1 MSESSQPSAPG
12 HSSRPSPAVL
22 QPYTAV
28 LLHACGGGCPADAG
42 ANASANA
49 SASST
54 ASASC
59 RAREQ
64 LAHVA
69 SDLSLRL
76 GKGRRRQDRDGASR
90 GTPLP
95 DARLD
100 LLMRCARCG
109 NELLELIPQPPIA
122 LDRLLSEGCLDQL
135 HVIVDRFEDLCL
147 VKRGD
152 TPDCCVVRLV
162 CGDSRCG
169 DGRGRGRRW
178 ALRTFLASGVSTPCV
193 RRSMMT
199 A

>member
-1 MSESSQPSAPG
+1 MTVRDVKRMLDKQGVS
-12 HSSRPSPAVL
+12 
-22 QPYTAV
+22 
-28 LLHACGGGCPADAG
+28 HAGVTEKD
-42 ANASANA
+42 
-49 SASST
+49 
-54 ASASC
+54 
-59 RAREQ
+59 
-64 LAHVA
+64 
-69 SDLSLRL
+69 
-76 GKGRRRQDRDGASR
+76 
-90 GTPLP
+90 
-95 DARLD
+95 
-100 LLMRCARCG
+100 
-109 NELLELIPQPPIA
+109 ELLELIPQPPIA